1 VSEIYGREPTT
12 PGFVTLTTN
21 GIVIPA
27 ASGKRIR
34 VFGLFVNSLAA
45 TQVRF
50 QSNGVDISGTFSLAA
65 TGGFVLPHVQKAWMI
80 TNSGEALSL
89 FMSVNTTVG
98 IQVLYDLSPS
108 NT

>member
-12 PGFVTLTTN
+12 PGFATLTAP

-27 ASGKRIR
+27 AAGRRIR
-34 VFGLFVNSLAA
+34 VFGLFVSALAA

-50 QSNGVDISGTFSLAA
+50 QSNGVDISGTFSIAA
-65 TGGFVLPHVQKAWMI
+65 TGGFVLPLVKKAWII
-80 TNSGEALSL
+80 TASGEALSL

-98 IQVLYDLSPS
+98 LQVLYDLSPINS
-108 NT
+108 

>member
-12 PGFVTLTTN
+12 PGFATLTAP
-21 GIVIPA
+21 GIIIPA
-27 ASGKRIR
+27 VAGRRIR
-34 VFGLFVNSLAA
+34 VFGLFVSALAA
-45 TQVRF
+45 TQIRF

-65 TGGFVLPHVQKAWMI
+65 TGGFVLPLINKTWMF
-80 TNSGEALSL
+80 TNAGEALSL

-98 IQVLYDLSPS
+98 LQVLYDLSPQ